1 MTGPFV
7 RVQESKL
14 HGPTWVNVA
23 RIVKI
28 QRTSS
33 GTSIV
38 VEGAGTMHIDE
49 PAEALVGRLDEALAN
64 QAIAPRPAARPPN
77 GVRRGRAKTLEAQHD

>member
-7 RVQESKL
+7 RVQETKL

-28 QRTSS
+28 QASS
-33 GTSIV
+33 KGTTIFLDGV
-38 VEGAGTMHIDE
+38 DPIQIEEV
-49 PAEALVGRLDEALAN
+49 AEVLVGRLDVAL
-64 QAIAPRPAARPPN
+64 IGPVVAPQTRGRPAN
-77 GVRRGRAKTLEAQHD
+77 GARRGRIKPVEEHHG

>member
-14 HGPTWVNVA
+14 YGPTWVNVA

-28 QRTSS
+28 QGASD
-33 GTSIV
+33 GTTIFLD
-38 VEGAGTMHIDE
+38 GAGTMRIEE
-49 PAEALVGRLDEALAN
+49 PAEAFVGRLEEALAEPVIPSKR
-64 QAIAPRPAARPPN
+64 ASRPIN
-77 GVRRGRAKTLEAQHD
+77 GVRRVKAGLVAEQQS